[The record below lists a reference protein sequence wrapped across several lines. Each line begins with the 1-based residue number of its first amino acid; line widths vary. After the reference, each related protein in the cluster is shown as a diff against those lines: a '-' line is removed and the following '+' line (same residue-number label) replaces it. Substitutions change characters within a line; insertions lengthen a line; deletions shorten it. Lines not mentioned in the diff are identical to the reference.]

1 MAERLL
7 VLMCSILFFACA
19 SQGSPTGGG
28 GSSAVAVG
36 NGCNVDAA
44 QVCAQIKDQEVDDAT
59 TGLSEDRR
67 MIEQN
72 SARTS
77 NVLVPIRMPN
87 GDEILEVH
95 CLINTLHHSVT
106 SAHVSTGPPMTDE
119 RVKVLRAQG
128 LCAAD

>member
-7 VLMCSILFFACA
+7 VLVCSILFVACA
-19 SQGSPTGGG
+19 SHGSPA
-28 GSSAVAVG
+28 GSSGSGAVAVG
-36 NGCNVDAA
+36 NGCKVDAA
-44 QVCAQIKDQEVDDAT
+44 PVCAEIKDQEVTNAG
-59 TGLSEDRR
+59 TGLSADQR

-72 SARTS
+72 SARTADIT
-77 NVLVPIRMPN
+77 VPITMPN

-119 RVKVLRAQG
+119 RVKVLRARG

>member
-7 VLMCSILFFACA
+7 VLMCSILFVACA

-36 NGCNVDAA
+36 NGCNIDAA
-44 QVCAQIKDQEVDDAT
+44 RVCAQIKNQEVT
-59 TGLSEDRR
+59 MSNTGLSADQH
-67 MIEQN
+67 MTEQN

-87 GDEILEVH
+87 GDEIVEVH

-106 SAHVSTGPPMTDE
+106 SASVSTGPPMTDE